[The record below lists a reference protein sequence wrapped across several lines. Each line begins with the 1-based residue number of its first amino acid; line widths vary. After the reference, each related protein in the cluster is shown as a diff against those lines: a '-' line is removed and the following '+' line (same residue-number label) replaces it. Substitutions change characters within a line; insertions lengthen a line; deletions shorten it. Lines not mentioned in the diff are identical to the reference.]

1 MACTIMTK
9 GILTILHHSFFR
21 VEVTSDDE
29 EEMVSEL
36 MQFYSANLKNMPRV
50 AREELRE
57 RAVKLIREV
66 RDKVVTQ

>member
-1 MACTIMTK
+1 MCLDNNKQCI
-9 GILTILHHSFFR
+9 ILFFR

-50 AREELRE
+50 AREEMRE

>member
-1 MACTIMTK
+1 MKCLLIRQ
-9 GILTILHHSFFR
+9 LFSFR

-36 MQFYSANLKNMPRV
+36 MQFYSDNLKEMEDG

-57 RAVKLIREV
+57 RAVRLVMKV
-66 RDKVVTQ
+66 RYKMAME

>member
-1 MACTIMTK
+1 MRPATSIDCSI
-9 GILTILHHSFFR
+9 FR

-36 MQFYSANLKNMPRV
+36 MQFYSGNLKNMPSV

-57 RAVKLIREV
+57 RAVQVIREV
-66 RDKVVTQ
+66 RDKQ

>member
-1 MACTIMTK
+1 M
-9 GILTILHHSFFR
+9 
-21 VEVTSDDE
+21 EVTSDDE